1 MPLTKKQSAA
11 MAENIVNNLAAF
23 TVNREDKMD
32 LSVEQHVKLMREK
45 RESRERRKAILNETF
60 DTAAAMGYGNNNT
73 KTGD

>member
-1 MPLTKKQSAA
+1 MALTKKQSTA
-11 MAENIVNNLAAF
+11 MAESIVNNLEAF

-60 DTAAAMGYGNNNT
+60 DTATAMGYGNNNT